1 MTADQKAKQVIEA
14 IARHFGSKASRVDR
28 FDAEWY
34 HLFLD
39 MASGQLLQVQTGGEG
54 STDIFWEEMGTPH
67 GSGEVTFDAATG
79 SEFLELLAGRLR
91 GAA

>member
-14 IARHFGSKASRVDR
+14 IARHFGSKASRVER

-39 MASGQLLQVQTGGEG
+39 MASGQLLQVQTGGDG
-54 STDIFWEEMGTPH
+54 STEIYWEEMGKPH
-67 GSGEVTFDAATG
+67 GKGEAPFSEATG